1 MPQSAAQPIA
11 NTIVEAAKRLGVGR
25 TTIYELID
33 ARQLR
38 TFKIGTRTRIPE
50 VELTRFVAE
59 RMGAA
64 ALSSSKEFRWV
75 RVEAARP
82 GGNIRFAI

>member
-1 MPQSAAQPIA
+1 MSQSTNQPIA

-25 TTIYELID
+25 TTIYELIG

-38 TFKIGTRTRIPE
+38 TFKVGTRTLIPE

-59 RMGAA
+59 RMETAA
-64 ALSSSKEFRWV
+64 
-75 RVEAARP
+75 
-82 GGNIRFAI
+82 

>member
-1 MPQSAAQPIA
+1 MNNQSPQPLA

-25 TTIYELID
+25 TTIYELIG

-38 TFKIGTRTRIPE
+38 TFKVGTRTLIPE
-50 VELTRFVAE
+50 SELTRFVQE

-64 ALSSSKEFRWV
+64 A
-75 RVEAARP
+75 
-82 GGNIRFAI
+82 